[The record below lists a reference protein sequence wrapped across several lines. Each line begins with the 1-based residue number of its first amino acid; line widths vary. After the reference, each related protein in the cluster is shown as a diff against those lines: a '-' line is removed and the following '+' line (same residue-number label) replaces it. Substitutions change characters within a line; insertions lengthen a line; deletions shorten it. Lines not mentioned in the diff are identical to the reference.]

1 MVGQKGQSPTH
12 SVSPCPRGPYC
23 GTPENS
29 VWEPAPQTFSFPTF
43 RELFGSP
50 GCSPE
55 LYSWPYCPG
64 AHSPFHAHV
73 DSTDINTIYHPCW
86 QSAHTAW
93 INQQK
98 PRVYKSQSIVC
109 GLEASALRLD
119 HAPGTMNS
127 PCLPMYIPVLTSGP
141 LFKSISSLRMCSPP
155 HLPSSSLPLETK
167 FRGSLSWF
175 CLQLGRGCP
184 LLWSLAYFHL
194 L

>member
-1 MVGQKGQSPTH
+1 MAGQEGQSPTH
-12 SVSPCPRGPYC
+12 SVSPCLLGHCC
-23 GTPENS
+23 GTSENPL
-29 VWEPAPQTFSFPTF
+29 WEPAPQTFSFPTF
-43 RELFGSP
+43 SELFGSP
-50 GCSPE
+50 GCLPE

-64 AHSPFHAHV
+64 AHSPFHTHV
-73 DSTDINTIYHPCW
+73 DSIDKHKHYHPCW

-93 INQQK
+93 TKQQK

-119 HAPGTMNS
+119 HAPGTMHS
-127 PCLPMYIPVLTSGP
+127 PCLPMHILVLTSGP

-155 HLPSSSLPLETK
+155 HLPNSSLSLETK
-167 FRGSLSWF
+167 FRGSFSRF

-184 LLWSLAYFHL
+184 LLWSLAYSCL